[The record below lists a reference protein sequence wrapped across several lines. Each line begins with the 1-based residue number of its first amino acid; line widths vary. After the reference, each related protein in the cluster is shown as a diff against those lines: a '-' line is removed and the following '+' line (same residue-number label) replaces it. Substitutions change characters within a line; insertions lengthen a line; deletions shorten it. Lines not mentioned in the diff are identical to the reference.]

1 MTGDN
6 VSAMAFCDVDGDG
19 QLELLVG
26 SEDYEIRVFRNEEVR
41 PETSRTRTRT
51 RTRTTHLSPSPYP

>member
-6 VSAMAFCDVDGDG
+6 VSAMAFCDVDEDG

-26 SEDYEIRVFRNEEVR
+26 SEDYEIRVFRNEEVTS
-41 PETSRTRTRT
+41 ETT
-51 RTRTTHLSPSPYP
+51 LPYPYP